1 MYELSDAKSRRN
13 QAARQRR
20 LAVQMIRSGESLDS
34 VATRLGV
41 TRSVA
46 RQMVNREA
54 RDFAHHTAAEDRR
67 MVHVEALMALWRVL
81 YTPACRGDL
90 EVVDRFLRV
99 EERLSRLLALDLAD
113 QLDIGDAGE
122 ESDPG
127 DDGDGSGTAA
137 GSGPRFVR
145 G

>member
-1 MYELSDAKSRRN
+1 MYELSDAKSRRS

-20 LAVQMIRSGESLDS
+20 QAVQMIRSGESLDS

-54 RDFAHHTAAEDRR
+54 RDFAHQTAAEDRR

-90 EVVDRFLRV
+90 EAVDRFLRV

-113 QLDIGDAGE
+113 QIDLTDDREDAGGA
-122 ESDPG
+122 DV
-127 DDGDGSGTAA
+127 DGDPVGDGR
-137 GSGPRFVR
+137 RFVR
-145 G
+145 D